1 MQGTIDMLTRLA
13 AAETPSEAEAALALA
28 RIHRHPSEWNP
39 LVETISN
46 RIQEVFRLK
55 RLAGS
60 DELTGIP
67 NRRVFRG
74 ALDRECARH
83 KRRQHG
89 VGVILL
95 DLDNLKKIN
104 DIHGHSMGDAAI
116 ITTAHAL
123 TTGLRATDLAARI
136 GGDEFAILLPGA
148 NEEDT
153 ARIAERVRSAI
164 ETQVIAA
171 KPLRV
176 SVGYA
181 ALQDEAA
188 DAATLILK
196 ADAKLYANKRARKQA
211 ASVAAA

>member
-13 AAETPSEAEAALALA
+13 AAETPGEAEAALALA
-28 RIHRHPSEWNP
+28 RIHRHPLEWNP
-39 LVETISN
+39 LVDMIST
-46 RIQEVFRLK
+46 RVQEVFRLK

-60 DELTGIP
+60 DELTGIA

-83 KRRQHG
+83 ERRGHG
-89 VGVILL
+89 VGVVLL
-95 DLDNLKKIN
+95 DLDNLKQIN
-104 DIHGHSMGDAAI
+104 DINGHSMGDAAI

-123 TTGLRATDLAARI
+123 LSGLRATDLAARI
-136 GGDEFAILLPGA
+136 GGDEFAILLPGTDEA
-148 NEEDT
+148 DT
-153 ARIAERVRSAI
+153 QQIAERLRSTI
-164 ETQVIAA
+164 ESQVIAA

-181 ALQDEAA
+181 ALESGTS

-196 ADAKLYANKRARKQA
+196 ADAKLYANKRARKH
-211 ASVAAA
+211 AAAIAAA